1 VEEKPF
7 KELYQSLI
15 GIMVDAE
22 NKETLEESPE
32 VSMAF
37 TLNVDPKQVVVDY
50 VPYNRDFYAVFRDG
64 TSEFLASKGQ
74 VTKILTRLEE
84 LSK

>member
-1 VEEKPF
+1 MEEKPF